1 VSECDQISLLTGY
14 PEDVER
20 QVSHVE
26 RGRLTDDR
34 LRGAIIQ
41 LRAAGVPV
49 RRVCEVLNTSAHTVI
64 AAERSDPDLL
74 ATLKERQ
81 AQSWDTFSIIAVESL
96 IEKALKGELKPG
108 EMGLNAAIAV
118 DKSAVL
124 RGEATV
130 RIEIGERLPTAAEIM
145 DRMKRASVPVM
156 AEVVS
161 SDSESGGKVGE
172 CQ

>member
-1 VSECDQISLLTGY
+1 MIEETQISLLTGL

-20 QVSHVE
+20 QMAQVQRGKMTDARLE
-26 RGRLTDDR
+26 R
-34 LRGAIIQ
+34 AIIEM
-41 LRAAGVPV
+41 RAAGVPV
-49 RRVCEVLNTSAHTVI
+49 RQVCQVLKCSPHAVI
-64 AAERSDPDLL
+64 VAERNDPDLL

-145 DRMKRASVPVM
+145 ERMQRASVPVV
-156 AEVVS
+156 AEVVA
-161 SDSESGGKVGE
+161 SDSESDAKQGE
-172 CQ
+172 SQ

>member
-1 VSECDQISLLTGY
+1 VSAQISLLSGL

-34 LRGAIIQ
+34 MRAAIIQ

-49 RRVCEVLNTSAHTVI
+49 RRVCEVLGTSAHTVI

-96 IEKALKGELKPG
+96 IEKALRGELKPG

-130 RIEIGERLPTAAEIM
+130 RIEVGERLPTAAEIM
-145 DRMKRASVPVM
+145 ERMRRASIPV
-156 AEVVS
+156 AAVVVS
-161 SDSESGGKVGE
+161 SDSQSDDKQGE
-172 CQ
+172 RQ